1 VSGLLP
7 QLCAGRK
14 LAAGGGVAVDDLIP
28 SDVKQ
33 YVEKAVRQNK
43 RAALGGGVGAAV
55 GAMIGG
61 PLGAALLGGVG
72 GLIGSLLDKRS
83 AEPK

>member
-1 VSGLLP
+1 
-7 QLCAGRK
+7 
-14 LAAGGGVAVDDLIP
+14 
-28 SDVKQ
+28 
-33 YVEKAVRQNK
+33 
-43 RAALGGGVGAAV
+43 
-55 GAMIGG
+55 MIGG